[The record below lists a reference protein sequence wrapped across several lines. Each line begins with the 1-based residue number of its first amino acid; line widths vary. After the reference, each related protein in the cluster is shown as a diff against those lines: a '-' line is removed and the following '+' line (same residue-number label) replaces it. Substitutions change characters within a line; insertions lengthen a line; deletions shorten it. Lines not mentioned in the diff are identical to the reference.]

1 MESTFKVTV
10 VARIKHGSL
19 HEAIRKRGWTQKK
32 TAEFL
37 GISVDTMCHMIN
49 LKHLPKLSR
58 RQKEKLMELTE
69 KSFEDLFPEEVFSRE
84 FLERKKVFEI
94 TKEVPASLLL
104 EQVHMLQLP
113 SPPDDVLMEKES
125 VSLLTAVL
133 EELPAKDKKLLTER
147 FFENKTLREVGIA
160 FGVTPERIRQRQK
173 RILSKMRERLKSE
186 EVVREP

>member
-32 TAEFL
+32 AAEFI
-37 GISVDTMCHMIN
+37 GVSSMVMSGMTC

-104 EQVHMLQLP
+104 EQIHMLQPP
-113 SPPDDVLMEKES
+113 SPPDDILMEKETD
-125 VSLLTAVL
+125 SLLKTAF
-133 EELPAKDKKLLTER
+133 EELPAKDKKLLTKR
-147 FFENKTLREVGIA
+147 FFENKTLDEVGTGLGITREA
-160 FGVTPERIRQRQK
+160 VRHRQNV
-173 RILSKMRERLKSE
+173 ILSKMRKRIKSE
-186 EVVREP
+186 ETVREP